1 MLVMALLVVFGLA
14 LVIYRA
20 TTSTER
26 ARFAAALNAL
36 LQRWLLAFEDWH
48 ATHAAFFDGLRAR
61 QRVAWVTRSLV
72 VVNVLMFA
80 VVLLSSGFGHRDVLL
95 DWGASVGLRTTN
107 GEWWRLLTSL
117 FVHAGVVQL
126 VTCLIAVLS
135 LGLVLER
142 IVGSVALLC
151 VYAIAGVFAGLAV
164 VSAYPMA
171 VSAGASGSVAGLYGL
186 AGATAI
192 WGLSQQPPLRV
203 PWGVL
208 RWLFVVALVF
218 FGHGALSGIVTIEA
232 ELTGF
237 AVGALCGV
245 VLGRGVSRHPVPFR
259 RSIAVAAATL
269 ALALAV
275 AVPLHGTTNVKPDVD
290 RMMATDEETSARF
303 RGAATQ
309 LAVGRT
315 SEKAMIAL
323 IERDIVPAL
332 QAEQSR
338 LLPRGRVLDDQQDL
352 INAANAYLQLRIDG
366 WRLRAAAF
374 RKGSLAMLRQ
384 ADSKDGTARDF
395 LAQHPAL
402 SLR

>member
-1 MLVMALLVVFGLA
+1 MALLVVLGLA
-14 LVIYRA
+14 LVVYRA

-26 ARFAAALNAL
+26 ARFATATNAR
-36 LQRWLLAFEDWH
+36 LQRGLLAFENWH
-48 ATHAAFFDGLRAR
+48 QTHAEFFDGLRAR
-61 QRVAWVTRSLV
+61 QRVAWVTRALV
-72 VVNVLMFA
+72 VINAIMFA

-107 GEWWRLLTSL
+107 GEWWRLLTSP
-117 FVHAGVVQL
+117 FVHAGLVQL

-142 IVGSVALLC
+142 IVGSVAMLC
-151 VYAIAGVFAGLAV
+151 VYSIAGLFAGLAV
-164 VSAYPMA
+164 VSAYPME

-192 WGLSQQPPLRV
+192 WGLSQQPALRV

-208 RWLFVVALVF
+208 KWLLIVAFIF

-237 AVGALCGV
+237 AVGALCGI
-245 VLGRGVSRHPVPFR
+245 VLGRGVSRHPIPFR

-269 ALALAV
+269 ALATAI
-275 AVPLHGTTNVKPDVD
+275 AVPLHGTTNVRPDID
-290 RMMATDEETSARF
+290 RMMATDEEMSAKF

-309 LAVGRT
+309 LALGRT
-315 SEKAMIAL
+315 SEKAIIAL
-323 IERDIVPAL
+323 IEGDIVPAL
-332 QAEQSR
+332 QAERSR
-338 LLPRGRVLDDQQDL
+338 LLPRGRVLDEQQDL
-352 INAANAYLQLRIDG
+352 INAANAYVQLRIDG
-366 WRLRAAAF
+366 WQLRAAAF

-384 ADSKDGTARDF
+384 ADSKEGGARDF

-402 SLR
+402 SLK